1 MACLWVAVREL
12 TGGTAR
18 EAGALDP
25 PDSPNL
31 FTVFTFTPACSPAR
45 DRDMPR
51 WAPSRPVPGMP
62 SARSA
67 PSSVKE
73 AGADRALP
81 RRTLGQAEQE
91 VVLQVEL
98 EVEVELVLVQPA
110 STTSLASE

>member
-1 MACLWVAVREL
+1 MADGASTYRRYGRE
-12 TGGTAR
+12 TNV
-18 EAGALDP
+18 LDP
-25 PDSPNL
+25 PDSPNF
-31 FTVFTFTPACSPAR
+31 FTMFTSAPQVLRPAAGTCPVGHRR
-45 DRDMPR
+45 DR
-51 WAPSRPVPGMP
+51 SRGMP
-62 SARSA
+62 SARPM

-73 AGADRALP
+73 TGTGRALP

>member
-1 MACLWVAVREL
+1 M
-12 TGGTAR
+12 
-18 EAGALDP
+18 LDP

-31 FTVFTFTPACSPAR
+31 FTVFTSAPPVLRPAAGTCPVGHRR
-45 DRDMPR
+45 DR
-51 WAPSRPVPGMP
+51 SRGTP
-62 SARSA
+62 SARPA
-67 PSSVKE
+67 PSSMEE
-73 AGADRALP
+73 AGTGRALR